1 VALNRPAHQPS
12 TYSNWAGYYTADL
25 ANDGGRDT
33 LLAVSGVPKCVASQL
48 ETNPWWSVDLGLP
61 LQVQEVFLTNRDDAG
76 EYRFQ
81 STPIQCINSV
91 LFELC
96 SAPLLSWLLLMLL
109 ILFFGPR

>member
-12 TYSNWAGYYTADL
+12 TYSNWAGHYTADL

-33 LLAVSGVPKCVASQL
+33 LLAVGGVPKCVASQL

-61 LQVQEVFLTNRDDAG
+61 LQVQEVFLTNRVGAR

-81 STPIQCINSV
+81 STSNEGIN
-91 LFELC
+91 
-96 SAPLLSWLLLMLL
+96 M
-109 ILFFGPR
+109 